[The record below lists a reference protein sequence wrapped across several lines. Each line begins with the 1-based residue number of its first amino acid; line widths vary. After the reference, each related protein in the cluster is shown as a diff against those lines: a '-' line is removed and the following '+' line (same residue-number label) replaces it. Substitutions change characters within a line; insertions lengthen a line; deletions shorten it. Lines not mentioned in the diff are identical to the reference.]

1 MTTASAPRVWLP
13 VVTLLSG
20 LGAAAFLYSAGLPGA
35 FVYDDG
41 AAISQNP
48 AVQLD
53 TLSTDALW
61 AAIWS
66 SESGPL
72 KRPLSMLSFA
82 LNHYTSG
89 LDPAAFKWVNI
100 CIHLLTA
107 ASLAF
112 LAWQLMAAPALACT
126 NSGRRAWLAVVVALV
141 WLLHPLHVSTVLY
154 TVQRMTGLASL
165 LMTWGL
171 IAYVHGRSMQLRS
184 GAGLGYLLTSVAV
197 FLPAAALSKETGL
210 LLLPYILVVE
220 CFLFRLKVGDAAQRR
235 RLYLFLGIAVAGPIL
250 LALAA
255 VVLVPGWWMS
265 GYDGREF
272 TLLERVLT
280 QPRILLWYLRMILLP
295 NVREM
300 GLHHDDIELSRDL
313 LEPLVT
319 LPALLI
325 VTAMPVLAL
334 VLRKAKP
341 ILAFGLLWFTAGHAL
356 ESTVLPL
363 NMAHEHRNY
372 LPAFGIIFSVAYYA
386 ATALI
391 QRFSTRFAVM
401 VPAALVLLLAA
412 SLQLR
417 AAAWSSELS
426 LAQQA
431 VRNHPASAVSHW
443 FYANAHLKAARPA
456 GPAQGEHLA
465 VARKHLEESLL
476 LKPEMVASQMLL
488 LYIDEVHGEGVASP
502 LLQKLVETVSDGQLS
517 PSDLNALWLLTD
529 CQVRAFCHLEPR
541 EYLSIILNAAANPSL
556 SRRDRAKLFE
566 YAALFLGR
574 SVADYAGALFYT
586 DLAIEEDP
594 AYIRPRYRRV
604 EWLANSGDIQNAL
617 AEVDKIESLDQMGA
631 ALTGLQA
638 LRAQLH
644 AVNSGGNDQGV
655 R

>member
-280 QPRILLWYLRMILLP
+280 QPRVLLWYLRMILLP
-295 NVREM
+295 DVTSM
-300 GLHHDDIELSRDL
+300 GLHHDDIELSRGVLD
-313 LEPLVT
+313 PLVT
-319 LPALLI
+319 LPALVI
-325 VTAMPVLAL
+325 VAALPVLAMM
-334 VLRKAKP
+334 LRRRQP
-341 ILAFGLLWFTAGHAL
+341 VLAFGLLWFLVGHGL
-356 ESTVLPL
+356 ESSIFPL
-363 NMAHEHRNY
+363 DLAYEHRNY
-372 LPAFGIIFSVAYYA
+372 LPSFGMVLVAVYYIATVLRRGFQARLAVLVPVA
-386 ATALI
+386 AG
-391 QRFSTRFAVM
+391 
-401 VPAALVLLLAA
+401 LLLGV

-417 AAAWSSELS
+417 ASAWSSEM
-426 LAQQA
+426 AMARHA
-431 VRNHPASAVSHW
+431 VRNHPASARSHW
-443 FYANAHLKAARPA
+443 FYANANLKAARRPSA
-456 GPAQGEHLA
+456 AQGGHLA
-465 VARKHLEESLL
+465 VARKHLQEALRI
-476 LKPEMVASQMLL
+476 KPDMVASQVLL
-488 LYIDEVHGEGVASP
+488 LYLDEVYGEGVSLQ
-502 LLQKLVETVSDGQLS
+502 LLRNLARTVSEGPLS

-529 CQVRAFCHLEPR
+529 CQVKSFCHLQPAQ
-541 EYLSIILNAAANPSL
+541 YLSVLLSAAGNPES
-556 SRRDRAKLFE
+556 SQHERAVLLE
-566 YAALFLGR
+566 YTATFFGR
-574 SVADYAGALFYT
+574 GVRDYATALFYT
-586 DLAIEEDP
+586 DLALKEDP
-594 AYIRPRYRRV
+594 GYVRPRYARV
-604 EWLANSGDIQNAL
+604 EWLANSGDVQSAL
-617 AEVDKIESLDQMGA
+617 AEVDKIESLEDMGA
-631 ALTGLQA
+631 DPTRFQE
-638 LRAQLH
+638 LRAQLR
-644 AVNSGGNDQGV
+644 AVLPNVN
-655 R
+655 